1 MTIDQLKGVVAIDE
15 EGSVSRAAKRL
26 FISQSTL
33 SNAVASL
40 EREVGFLVFER
51 NNRGMAVTPQGRELI
66 SYARSIVNFS
76 EDILS
81 ISDSGIK
88 KCRFR
93 LVSNREEHLNKVFA
107 AFCFSHKDDV
117 SIDISFA
124 SASVEHTIEMV
135 YRDLAD
141 YGIICIDK
149 PNLKQIEDRCKS
161 RGVVLSPLTEM
172 TLELICAAD
181 HPLTQETDLLRALP
195 AYPCIAP
202 PDYANHLFIEEVDWR
217 TGYRLREEQRRIIVA
232 DRETRLNL
240 LSQGV
245 GYMLGILDS
254 NAAEK
259 WKLVSRKLDV
269 RYGICSLISK
279 DKINNP
285 LIREFERLLRDE

>member
-26 FISQSTL
+26 YISQSTL

-40 EREVGFLVFER
+40 EREVGFLIFER
-51 NNRGMAVTPQGRELI
+51 NNRGMAVTPQGCELI
-66 SYARSIVNFS
+66 SHARSIVNFS

-81 ISDSGIK
+81 ISDSGNK

-93 LVSNREEHLNKVFA
+93 LVSNREEHLNRVFA
-107 AFCFSHKDDV
+107 AFCFAHKNDA

-124 SASVEHTIEMV
+124 SASVEHTIEMI
-135 YRDLAD
+135 YRNLAD

-149 PNLKQIEDRCKS
+149 PKLKQIENYCRS
-161 RGVVLSPLTEM
+161 RSVFLSLLTEM
-172 TLELICAAD
+172 TLEVICAAN
-181 HPLTQETDLLRALP
+181 HPLMHEKDLIRALP
-195 AYPCIAP
+195 NYPCIAP
-202 PDYANHLFIEEVDWR
+202 PDYANHLFIEEVDRR

>member
-1 MTIDQLKGVVAIDE
+1 MTIDQLKGVIAIDE
-15 EGSVSRAAKRL
+15 EGSVSRAAKKL

-40 EREVGFLVFER
+40 EREIGFLIFER
-51 NNRGMAVTPQGRELI
+51 NNHGMVVTPQGCELI

-81 ISDSGIK
+81 ISDNGNK

-124 SASVEHTIEMV
+124 SASVEHTIEMI

-172 TLELICAAD
+172 TLELICAED
-181 HPLTQETDLLRALP
+181 HPLMQETDLLRALP

-202 PDYANHLFIEEVDWR
+202 PDYANHLFIEEVDRR

>member
-26 FISQSTL
+26 YISQSTL

-40 EREVGFLVFER
+40 EREVGFLIFER

-66 SYARSIVNFS
+66 SHARSIVNFS

-81 ISDSGIK
+81 ISDSGNK

-93 LVSNREEHLNKVFA
+93 LVSNREEHLNRVFA
-107 AFCFSHKDDV
+107 AFCFAHKNDA

-124 SASVEHTIEMV
+124 SASVEHTIEMI

-161 RGVVLSPLTEM
+161 RSVVLSPLTEM
-172 TLELICAAD
+172 ALELICAAD

-202 PDYANHLFIEEVDWR
+202 PDYANHLFIEEVDRR

>member
-1 MTIDQLKGVVAIDE
+1 MTIDQLKGVIAIDE
-15 EGSVSRAAKRL
+15 EGSVSRAAKKL

-40 EREVGFLVFER
+40 EREIGFLIFER
-51 NNRGMAVTPQGRELI
+51 NNHGMVVTPQGCELI

-81 ISDSGIK
+81 ISDNGNK

-124 SASVEHTIEMV
+124 SASVEHTIEMI

-141 YGIICIDK
+141 YGIICIDM
-149 PNLKQIEDRCKS
+149 PNLKQIQDRCKS

-172 TLELICAAD
+172 TLELICAED
-181 HPLTQETDLLRALP
+181 HPLMQETDLLRALP

-202 PDYANHLFIEEVDWR
+202 PDYANHLFIEEVDRR

>member
-26 FISQSTL
+26 YISQSTL

-40 EREVGFLVFER
+40 EREVGFLIFER
-51 NNRGMAVTPQGRELI
+51 NNRGMAVTPQGHELI
-66 SYARSIVNFS
+66 SHARSIVNFS

-81 ISDSGIK
+81 ISDSGNK

-124 SASVEHTIEMV
+124 SASVEHTIEMI

-172 TLELICAAD
+172 TLELICAED
-181 HPLTQETDLLRALP
+181 HPLMQETDLLRALP

-202 PDYANHLFIEEVDWR
+202 PDYANHLFIEEVDRR

>member
-15 EGSVSRAAKRL
+15 EGSVSRAAKKL

-40 EREVGFLVFER
+40 EREVGFLIFER

-81 ISDSGIK
+81 ISDNGNK

-124 SASVEHTIEMV
+124 SASVEHTIEMI

-172 TLELICAAD
+172 TLELICAED
-181 HPLTQETDLLRALP
+181 HPLMQETDLLRALP

-202 PDYANHLFIEEVDWR
+202 PDYANHLFIEEVDRR
-217 TGYRLREEQRRIIVA
+217 TGYRLKEEQRRIIVA

>member
-1 MTIDQLKGVVAIDE
+1 MTIDQLKGVIAIDE
-15 EGSVSRAAKRL
+15 EGSVSRAAKKL

-40 EREVGFLVFER
+40 EREIGFLIFER
-51 NNRGMAVTPQGRELI
+51 NNHGMVVTPQGCELI

-76 EDILS
+76 EDIPS
-81 ISDSGIK
+81 ISDNGNK

-124 SASVEHTIEMV
+124 SASVEHTIEMI

-172 TLELICAAD
+172 TLELICAED
-181 HPLTQETDLLRALP
+181 HPLMQETDLLRALP

-202 PDYANHLFIEEVDWR
+202 PDYANHLFIEEVDRR

>member
-1 MTIDQLKGVVAIDE
+1 MTIDQLKGVIAIDE
-15 EGSVSRAAKRL
+15 EGSVSRAAKKL

-40 EREVGFLVFER
+40 EREIGFLIFER
-51 NNRGMAVTPQGRELI
+51 NNHGMVVTPQGCELI

-81 ISDSGIK
+81 IPDNGNK

-124 SASVEHTIEMV
+124 SASVEHTIEMI

-161 RGVVLSPLTEM
+161 RGVVLSLLTEM
-172 TLELICAAD
+172 TLELICAED
-181 HPLTQETDLLRALP
+181 HPLMQETDLLRALP

-202 PDYANHLFIEEVDWR
+202 PDYANHLFTEEVDRR